1 MIKDGKTFHS
11 RFFRNGIDLFLL
23 FLILKILVISELIT
37 KKNRKKYNKEYHLLE
52 EENDKKWSRV

>member
-1 MIKDGKTFHS
+1 MSVERELSGRLKGVQ
-11 RFFRNGIDLFLL
+11 NIDPFLL